1 MVKPIKLHFILIIYI
16 CLFAG
21 VIRHSSHGH
30 GHYRKRSEPEICNED
45 KEVKCSRVPVYEEEV
60 VDVEVSCDW
69 SSQC

>member
-1 MVKPIKLHFILIIYI
+1 M
-16 CLFAG
+16 FAG
-21 VIRHSSHGH
+21 VIRHSSHGR